1 VKALYFGTYDRDHP
15 RNLNAIAAMRA
26 AGIDVTERSVA
37 VRGTGLLGALS
48 VASAETQLLWPRRRA
63 FDVVIVG
70 YPGHFDVPRA
80 RRLAGRRPLVFDAV
94 LSLEDELVGVRRR
107 FRPRSAAATVLRVVD
122 DRALRLP
129 NLVVCGTRA
138 EARYLESVGARRAE
152 AVFLGAD
159 EELFCETWS
168 PTYPFTALHLADASA
183 DVVREAQTLTDVP
196 VRVAVRNEIAPD
208 DLGLAVAHAGIVLG
222 GFGESRAIPAAVFDA
237 LSTGAPV
244 ITADTEAARELLVD
258 GESALLVP
266 PDDPPALAAA
276 IARLAADDELRLQIA
291 AAGNRVFRERA
302 SRRALGARWAELL
315 STLLD

>member
-1 VKALYFGTYDRDHP
+1 MRALYFGTYDRDHP
-15 RNLNAIAAMRA
+15 RNLNAIAAMRS

-37 VRGTGLLGALS
+37 VHGTGLLGAIS
-48 VASAETQLLWPRRRA
+48 VASAETRLLWPRRHP

-107 FRPRSAAATVLRVVD
+107 FRPRSAAATVLRVAD
-122 DRALRLP
+122 TRALRLP
-129 NLVVCGTRA
+129 DLVVCGTRA
-138 EARYLESVGARRAE
+138 EARYLESLGAQRAE
-152 AVFLGAD
+152 AVFLGTD
-159 EELFCETWS
+159 EELFGETWS
-168 PTYPFTALHLADASA
+168 PTYPFTAVQFADPSA
-183 DVVREAQTLTDVP
+183 DVVRAADAQTEVP
-196 VRVAVRNEIAPD
+196 VRVVVRDEIAPD
-208 DLGLAVAHAGIVLG
+208 GLGIAVAHAGVVLG
-222 GFGESRAIPAAVFDA
+222 SFRESRAIPPAVFDA

-244 ITADTEAARELLVD
+244 ITADTEAARELVVD

-266 PDDPPALAAA
+266 PDDPRALAEA
-276 IARLAADDELRLQIA
+276 ITRLASDGELRVRIA

-315 STLLD
+315 APLV